1 MTLAE
6 PAFVGFERL
15 VTYAQLVVEL
25 WPQVEERERKKK
37 HSSHRVLT
45 GQRVVTTIALLFPWR
60 RREDRCYDH
69 LEGGREREKGKGG
82 EGESGRVV
90 ESVKPTP

>member
-6 PAFVGFERL
+6 PALVGFERL

-45 GQRVVTTIALLFPWR
+45 GQRVVTTIVLLFPWR

-69 LEGGREREKGKGG
+69 LEGGREREKEKGG